1 MKRTALAAALLTA
14 LTGCSL
20 IPNYQQPAAPVAEQ
34 WNTLSAQQSLT
45 TLPNW
50 REFFQDPALQSLIET
65 ALDNNR
71 DLRIAALN
79 VDAFRAQ
86 YRIQRSARF
95 PSIDASGGASRQ
107 RIPGTMNPNGDSTIN
122 SQYSASMGTTA
133 WEIDLFGRLNSLR
146 EQALASYFASEQAQR
161 STQLSLIAS
170 VATAWLTLQAD
181 QESLQLVRET
191 LVTYED
197 SLRLVQSSYDAGVA
211 SSLELQ
217 QARTAANAARVSLAQ
232 FERQSVQ
239 SRNALNLLLGGT
251 PPTNLATPVAL
262 RHFKFA
268 ELPVGLPADLLQ
280 RRPDILQ
287 AEFDLKAANA
297 NIGAARAAFFPSISL
312 TATAGS
318 LSPDLSG
325 LFDSGSGSWLFKP
338 SINIPIFNAGRL
350 RANLDYSEIQKDI
363 NVARYEK
370 SIQTAFQEVADGLIE
385 RTTYKQQLIAH
396 DELVKSSTEY
406 LNLADRRYR
415 EGIDNQLTLL
425 DAQRQLFNAQQQR
438 ISTQFAQ
445 LASEIRLYKAL
456 GGGYTEEQ
464 PQQINARAAH

>member
-34 WNTLSAQQSLT
+34 WNTVAAQQST
-45 TLPNW
+45 ITLPNW
-50 REFFQDPALQSLIET
+50 REFFQDPVLQELIVT

-71 DLRIAALN
+71 DMRIAALN
-79 VDAFRAQ
+79 VDAFRAP

-95 PSIDASGGASRQ
+95 PSLDASGGANRQ
-107 RIPGTMNPNGDSTIN
+107 RLPGNMSPTGSSTIN
-122 SQYSASMGTTA
+122 SQYSANLGTTA
-133 WEIDLFGRLNSLR
+133 WEIDLFGRLGSLR
-146 EQALASYFASEQAQR
+146 DQALASYFASEQAQR

-170 VATAWLTLQAD
+170 VATAWLSLQAD
-181 QESLQLVRET
+181 QETLKLVRDT
-191 LVTYED
+191 LITYED

-217 QARTAANAARVSLAQ
+217 QARTAANSARISLAQ

-239 SRNALNLLLGGT
+239 SRNALNLLLGGDT
-251 PPTNLATPVAL
+251 TADLTTPVAL
-262 RHFKFA
+262 SRFKFA
-268 ELPVGLPADLLQ
+268 EIPVGLPADLLQ

-297 NIGAARAAFFPSISL
+297 NIGAARAAFFPSVSL

-325 LFDSGSGSWLFKP
+325 LFDGGSGSWLFKP

-363 NVARYEK
+363 NIARYEK
-370 SIQTAFQEVADGLIE
+370 TIQTAFQEVADGLIE
-385 RTTYKQQLIAH
+385 RSTYKQQLAAH
-396 DELVKSSTEY
+396 NELVQSSTEY

-425 DAQRQLFNAQQQR
+425 DAQRLLFDAQQQR

-445 LASEIRLYKAL
+445 LVSDINLYKAL
-456 GGGYTEEQ
+456 GGGYTEEKSQ
-464 PQQINARAAH
+464 

>member
-1 MKRTALAAALLTA
+1 MKRTALAAALLTV

-20 IPNYQQPAAPVAEQ
+20 IPNYQQPTAPVAGQ
-34 WNTLSAQQSLT
+34 WNTVDAQQSAV

-50 REFFQDPALQSLIET
+50 REFFQDPALQTLIET
-65 ALDNNR
+65 ALVNNR
-71 DLRIAALN
+71 DMRIAALN
-79 VDAFRAQ
+79 VEAFRAQ
-86 YRIQRSARF
+86 YRIQRSALY
-95 PSIDASGGASRQ
+95 PSLDASGGANRQ
-107 RIPGTMNPNGDSTIN
+107 RIPGNMNPVGSDSTIN
-122 SQYSASMGTTA
+122 SQYSASLGISA
-133 WEIDLFGRLNSLR
+133 WEVDLFGRLNSLR

-181 QESLQLVRET
+181 QETLQLVHDT
-191 LVTYED
+191 LATYED
-197 SLRLVQSSYDAGVA
+197 SLRLVKRSYDAGVA
-211 SSLELQ
+211 SALELQ
-217 QARTAANAARVSLAQ
+217 QARTAANSARVSLAQ

-239 SRNALNLLLGGT
+239 SRNALNLLLGGNA
-251 PPTNLATPVAL
+251 PVDLATPVAL
-262 RHFKFA
+262 RNFEFA
-268 ELPVGLPADLLQ
+268 KLPVGLPADLLQ

-325 LFDSGSGSWLFKP
+325 LFASGSGSWLFQP

-363 NVARYEK
+363 NIARYEK
-370 SIQTAFQEVADGLIE
+370 TIQTAFQEVADGLIE
-385 RTTYKQQLIAH
+385 RSTYKQQLAAH
-396 DELVKSSTEY
+396 DALVKSGEEY
-406 LNLADRRYR
+406 YALADRRYR

-425 DAQRQLFNAQQQR
+425 DAQRLLFNAQQQR

-445 LASEIRLYKAL
+445 LASEINLYKAL
-456 GGGYTEEQ
+456 GGGYTQDNTQEL
-464 PQQINARAAH
+464 

>member
-122 SQYSASMGTTA
+122 SQYSASLGTTA

-146 EQALASYFASEQAQR
+146 EQALASYLASEQAQR

>member
-34 WNTLSAQQSLT
+34 WSGVQAQQSGIA
-45 TLPNW
+45 LPDW
-50 REFFQDPALQSLIET
+50 REFFQDPVLQQLIET
-65 ALDNNR
+65 ALENNR
-71 DLRIAALN
+71 DMRIAALN
-79 VDAFRAQ
+79 VEAFRAQ
-86 YRIQRSARF
+86 YRIQRSALF
-95 PSIDASGGASRQ
+95 PSIDASGGATRQ
-107 RIPGTMNPNGDSTIN
+107 RLPANMSQTGSSMIS
-122 SQYSASMGTTA
+122 SQYSASLGITA
-133 WEIDLFGRLNSLR
+133 WEVDLFGRLNSLR

-161 STQLSLIAS
+161 STQLSLISS

-181 QESLQLVRET
+181 QETLQLVRDT
-191 LVTYED
+191 LATYEEG
-197 SLRLVQSSYDAGVA
+197 LGLVERSYDVGVA

-217 QARTAANAARVSLAQ
+217 QARTATNSARVSLAQ

-239 SRNALNLLLGGT
+239 SRNALNLLLGGNT
-251 PPTNLATPVAL
+251 SADLATAVPL
-262 RHFKFA
+262 KQFKFA

-325 LFDSGSGSWLFKP
+325 LFDAGSGSWLFKP
-338 SINIPIFNAGRL
+338 SINLPIFNAGRL
-350 RANLDYSEIQKDI
+350 RANLDYSKIQKDI

-370 SIQTAFQEVADGLIE
+370 AIQTAFQEVADGLIE
-385 RTTYKQQLIAH
+385 RTTYKQQLDAH
-396 DELVKSSTEY
+396 DDLVKSGEEY
-406 LNLADRRYR
+406 YALADRRYR

-425 DAQRQLFNAQQQR
+425 DAQRLLFNAQQQR

-445 LASEIRLYKAL
+445 LASEINLYKAL
-456 GGGYTEEQ
+456 GGGYTEDTT
-464 PQQINARAAH
+464 AKK

>member
-1 MKRTALAAALLTA
+1 MKRTALAAALMTA

-34 WNTLSAQQSLT
+34 WSHSDLQQSAAP
-45 TLPNW
+45 LPQW
-50 REFFQDPALQSLIET
+50 REFFQDPLLQDLIET
-65 ALDNNR
+65 ALTNNR

-95 PSIDASGGASRQ
+95 PSVDASGGANRQ
-107 RIPGTMNPNGDSTIN
+107 RIPGSMNPNPAGNDATIN
-122 SQYSASMGTTA
+122 SQYSANLGITA
-133 WEIDLFGRLNSLR
+133 WELDLFGRLGSLQD
-146 EQALASYFASEQAQR
+146 QALETYFASAQAQR

-170 VATAWLTLQAD
+170 VATAWLSLQAD
-181 QESLQLVRET
+181 QEALQLVRDT
-191 LVTYED
+191 LATYED
-197 SLRLVQSSYDAGVA
+197 SLRLIERSYDAGVA
-211 SSLELQ
+211 SLLEVQ
-217 QARTAANAARVSLAQ
+217 QARTAVNSARVSLAQ

-239 SRNALNLLLGGT
+239 SRNALNLLLGGPAAIDLST
-251 PPTNLATPVAL
+251 VVPLN
-262 RHFKFA
+262 RFKFA
-268 ELPVGLPADLLQ
+268 QLPVGLPADLLQ

-287 AEFDLKAANA
+287 TEHELKAANA

-318 LSPDLSG
+318 LSSDLSG

-363 NVARYEK
+363 HIARYEK
-370 SIQTAFQEVADGLIE
+370 TIQTAFQEVADGLIE
-385 RTTYKQQLIAH
+385 RSTYKQQLAAH
-396 DELVKSSTEY
+396 DELVKTSEEY
-406 LNLADRRYR
+406 YALADRRFN
-415 EGIDNQLTLL
+415 EGIDNQLTRL
-425 DAQRQLFNAQQQR
+425 DAQRLLFNAQQQR

-445 LASEIRLYKAL
+445 LASEINLYKAL
-456 GGGYTEEQ
+456 GGGYQEDNTQ
-464 PQQINARAAH
+464 TP

>member
-122 SQYSASMGTTA
+122 SQYSASLGTTA

-191 LVTYED
+191 LITYED

>member
-1 MKRTALAAALLTA
+1 MKRTALAAALVTA

-20 IPNYQQPAAPVAEQ
+20 IPSYQQPAAPVAEQ
-34 WNTLSAQQSLT
+34 WDAVDVQQGATS
-45 TLPNW
+45 LPNW
-50 REFFQDPALQSLIET
+50 REFFQDPVLQDLIVT
-65 ALDNNR
+65 ALENNR
-71 DLRIAALN
+71 DMRIAALN

-95 PSIDASGGASRQ
+95 PSIDASGGANRQ
-107 RIPGTMNPNGDSTIN
+107 RLPSNMSPTGSSTIS
-122 SQYSASMGTTA
+122 SQYSANLGTTA
-133 WEIDLFGRLNSLR
+133 WEVDLFGRLNSLR

-161 STQLSLIAS
+161 STQLSLISS
-170 VATAWLTLQAD
+170 VATAWLSLQAD
-181 QESLQLVRET
+181 QETLKLVRDT

-217 QARTAANAARVSLAQ
+217 QALTAANSARISLAQ

-239 SRNALNLLLGGT
+239 SRNALNVLLGGNT
-251 PPTNLATPVAL
+251 TTDLTTPVAL
-262 RHFKFA
+262 SHFKFA
-268 ELPVGLPADLLQ
+268 QLPVGLPADLLQ

-325 LFDSGSGSWLFKP
+325 LFDGGSGSWLFKP

-363 NVARYEK
+363 NIARYEK
-370 SIQTAFQEVADGLIE
+370 TIQTAFQEVADGLIE
-385 RTTYKQQLIAH
+385 RSTYKQQLAAH
-396 DELVKSSTEY
+396 DALVKSSAEY
-406 LNLADRRYR
+406 LSLADRRYR

-425 DAQRQLFNAQQQR
+425 DAQRLLFNAQQQR

-445 LASEIRLYKAL
+445 LASDINLYKAL
-456 GGGYTEEQ
+456 GGGYTEEK
-464 PQQINARAAH
+464 PQ